1 MGLLDLHN
9 GDILL
14 KSGVWRPRAAFPC
27 FPPGGIAVFN
37 SAPVYAAVF
46 MCALISALGGRAD
59 AAAVTGT
66 VVNAET
72 KKPVACR
79 MYIRDRQGKWYFAES
94 ASPEGSAVHYS
105 KQNWLNEESVE
116 MHTSLSAHPFTVD
129 LPPGEYEF
137 TVERGKEYFT
147 VTRSVKVGEEP
158 VELRFELK
166 RWIDM
171 AERGWYS
178 GETHVHRTLEEL
190 PPVQLAEDLNVS
202 FPLLYWVH
210 KAYKSPTAGQ
220 RSTRETV
227 KPHVIDIDETHV
239 IYPLNTEYEI
249 GTVDGKRHMLGA
261 FFVLNHESVFE
272 KGVPPVRPIA
282 EIAERG
288 GGLLEL
294 DKHNWPWSM
303 MLVPVMGI
311 DLFELANNH
320 MWRTEFAFKG
330 FGEKP
335 PEYMDVEK
343 DEGGYTERGWIEYGF
358 QNYYA
363 LLNCGFRLR
372 PTAGTASGVHP
383 VPLGFGR
390 VYVKLTDGFSYD
402 AWVEGLDAGRSFVTT
417 GPMLFAEVNDRLPGH
432 VFRHSK
438 GASGEYAI
446 SGHVI
451 SSHPVQP
458 IEIVVNGRE
467 VRRIRPTNARTDSGA
482 YRSRIDAEVDVET
495 SSWVVVRCFE
505 ERPGGRV
512 RFAHTA
518 PWHIEV
524 SGRPLRPRAE
534 EIDFLIDCM
543 EKQIERNTGVLS
555 EGAVGEYRRALEAY
569 RAIAASVK

>member
-1 MGLLDLHN
+1 MF
-9 GDILL
+9 
-14 KSGVWRPRAAFPC
+14 KSAYV
-27 FPPGGIAVFN
+27 
-37 SAPVYAAVF
+37 SAAVF
-46 MCALISALGGRAD
+46 VCVFISALGGQAE
-59 AAAVTGT
+59 AVGVTGM
-66 VVNAET
+66 VVDAET
-72 KKPVACR
+72 RDLVACR
-79 MYIRDRQGKWYFAES
+79 MYIQGRQGEWYFAES
-94 ASPEGSAVHYS
+94 ASPEGSVVHYK

-137 TVERGKEYFT
+137 TVGRGKEYFT
-147 VTRSVKVGEEP
+147 ATRSVKVGNEP
-158 VELRFELK
+158 VDLRFELK

-190 PPVQLAEDLNVS
+190 RTVQLAENLNVS

-210 KAYKSPTAGQ
+210 RAYKPPTAGE

-227 KPHVIDIDETHV
+227 EPRVIAIDDTHV

-249 GTVDGKRHMLGA
+249 STVNSKRHMLGA
-261 FFVLNHESVFE
+261 FFILNHDSVFE
-272 KGVPPVRPIA
+272 QGVPPVSPIA
-282 EIAERG
+282 EIAERE

-303 MLVPVMGI
+303 MLVPVMDI

-335 PEYMDVEK
+335 PEYMDVET

-390 VYVKLTDGFSYD
+390 VYVKLPDGFSYD
-402 AWVEGLDAGRSFVTT
+402 AWIQGLDAGRSLVTT
-417 GPMLFAEVNDRLPGH
+417 GPMLFAKVNDRLPGH
-432 VFRHSK
+432 VFRREAAVSRDFSV
-438 GASGEYAI
+438 SGE
-446 SGHVI
+446 VI
-451 SSHPVQP
+451 SSEPVD
-458 IEIVVNGRE
+458 IVEVVVNGGVGQTIQPANERME
-467 VRRIRPTNARTDSGA
+467 SGA
-482 YRSRIDAEVDVET
+482 YRSPIEAEIDVEK
-495 SSWVVVRCFE
+495 SSWIAVRCFD
-505 ERPGGRV
+505 ERKGRRL

-524 SGRPLRPRAE
+524 SGKPLRPRPE
-534 EIDFLIDCM
+534 EINFLIDRM
-543 EKQIERNTGVLS
+543 EKQIERNKGVLP
-555 EGAVGEYRRALEAY
+555 EDAVQEYRRALEVY
-569 RAIAASVK
+569 RGIAESVN